1 MNRKHL
7 LTAFTFWFFL
17 SPVWGQNTQFSK
29 LSQFLDSLENHEKFM
44 GVLSITQNDQVLFQK
59 AVGWA
64 DQEREIPLTLDTK
77 LRIGSIT
84 KMFTTVLVFQAI
96 EEKKLSLDQS
106 LADFY
111 PEIQHADKIT
121 ISQLLSHRS
130 GIFNFTNRLD
140 YPIYRTKVH
149 QESQLLE
156 MMKEGGSIFTPDSK
170 ADYSNS
176 NFVLLTWILERVYQK
191 TYPQLLEERI
201 IQPLNLKATSIFDK
215 IDPENGEARSYLY
228 NGKWELDLEA
238 DPSVPLGAGALES
251 TVGDLSIFISALFE
265 GRLVSSESLELMK
278 EIKEGYGR
286 GMFSF
291 PYYERRS
298 YGHTGGIDGFRSF
311 LAYFPEDKVSLAV
324 LSNGMNY
331 NNNDILLASL
341 NSLFGREWELP
352 DFTEIQISEE
362 LMGKYVG
369 TYSSTQIPMLLT
381 VENKGG
387 KVAVQLTGQPQ
398 SVLEASSISTFE
410 LKSVGATF
418 TFDPEKNQVT
428 LKQGPATILFSKKQ

>member
-1 MNRKHL
+1 
-7 LTAFTFWFFL
+7 
-17 SPVWGQNTQFSK
+17 
-29 LSQFLDSLENHEKFM
+29 
-44 GVLSITQNDQVLFQK
+44 
-59 AVGWA
+59 
-64 DQEREIPLTLDTK
+64 
-77 LRIGSIT
+77 
-84 KMFTTVLVFQAI
+84 
-96 EEKKLSLDQS
+96 
-106 LADFY
+106 
-111 PEIQHADKIT
+111 
-121 ISQLLSHRS
+121 
-130 GIFNFTNRLD
+130 
-140 YPIYRTKVH
+140 
-149 QESQLLE
+149 
-156 MMKEGGSIFTPDSK
+156 
-170 ADYSNS
+170 
-176 NFVLLTWILERVYQK
+176 
-191 TYPQLLEERI
+191 
-201 IQPLNLKATSIFDK
+201 
-215 IDPENGEARSYLY
+215 
-228 NGKWELDLEA
+228 
-238 DPSVPLGAGALES
+238 
-251 TVGDLSIFISALFE
+251 
-265 GRLVSSESLELMK
+265 MK

-286 GMFSF
+286 GMFTF

-369 TYSSTQIPMLLT
+369 TYSSTQIPMLLM